1 MSLALKKYSNI
12 LTPVKELSL
21 KCHSGHLEVV
31 LLPRGRHPHPA
42 SGDSE
47 IKLFVKFSLK
57 ELKIFSMDWLIIT
70 TARNPKNHRQFT

>member
-47 IKLFVKFSLK
+47 IKLFV
-57 ELKIFSMDWLIIT
+57 
-70 TARNPKNHRQFT
+70 